1 MRRPIVIA
9 VAATAALATAGLGLA
24 TLTTSGVS
32 ATTATFSAAKER
44 SETRTCTGDNDTYE
58 ITSGRYAGKIDF
70 ADPNSDLDG
79 DVQIQVRT
87 VLNKTDGVGYVD
99 GWLRIK
105 DTDRRGL
112 ARFVGTLDGSGNVDG
127 FVQGQ
132 VSRKHAALLGGM
144 SAKFSASGGFTE
156 GKIGNGSTSLP
167 AVLVGRPC
175 KDTKPA
181 PIAVRLVVKGKV
193 SKLDSDV
200 DHRRPE
206 GRDSA
211 SELRHQGREVTI
223 RRRRCRRDRG
233 GDGLRPRRR
242 QDDAPQAEQ
251 ATLNRSSSTAR
262 RERAPSGRPLSF
274 RSASRTAP

>member
-1 MRRPIVIA
+1 MRRPLIFA

-32 ATTATFSAAKER
+32 ATTATFTAAKER
-44 SETRTCTGDNDTYE
+44 SETRTCTGDSDTYE

-79 DVQIQVRT
+79 DVLIQVRT

-105 DTDRRGL
+105 DTDRRGH

-132 VSRKHAALLGGM
+132 VSRKHAALLGGV

-156 GKIGNGSTSLP
+156 GKIGNGTTSLP

-175 KDTKPA
+175 KDSKPG

-193 SKLDSDV
+193 SKLDATSITV
-200 DHRRPE
+200 DPKDATPPQSCE
-206 GRDSA
+206 IKAGKSPSVDGVVVGT
-211 SELRHQGREVTI
+211 EVEMGCGLVDGKMTLLKLNKRH
-223 RRRRCRRDRG
+223 
-233 GDGLRPRRR
+233 
-242 QDDAPQAEQ
+242 
-251 ATLNRSSSTAR
+251 
-262 RERAPSGRPLSF
+262 
-274 RSASRTAP
+274 